1 MWDSLSPQGS
11 SLELAIAAWST
22 AAAAFAVL
30 TLFAY
35 TLGLRVATIRHERRR
50 RDLVARWRT
59 IFAAAAFSGDD
70 ARRCRLPPYA
80 RRLFHSSSRSVS
92 SLRA

>member
-22 AAAAFAVL
+22 AAAGFAVL

-35 TLGLRVATIRHERRR
+35 TLGM
-50 RDLVARWRT
+50 
-59 IFAAAAFSGDD
+59 
-70 ARRCRLPPYA
+70 RL
-80 RRLFHSSSRSVS
+80 
-92 SLRA
+92 SLIHI